1 MRRQS
6 VKIAGKIV
14 QINELRVSELKAL
27 IEKVGA
33 DFLKTEF
40 GAGQVN
46 YMDASIRFLQ
56 DHVSVVFPDLTGE
69 DLENAYPSEI
79 EALVEGFIDVNFFG
93 VRRIAGSVLEFA
105 ERMAR
110 LNSAPGTGSAK

>member
-6 VKIAGKIV
+6 VKVAGKVV
-14 QINELRVSELKAL
+14 QINELRVMELKAL

-40 GAGQVN
+40 GAGQVD
-46 YMDASIRFLQ
+46 YLDAGIRFLQ
-56 DHVSVVFPDLTGE
+56 NHVSVVFPDLTPE
-69 DLENAYPSEI
+69 DIENAYPSEI
-79 EALVEGFIDVNFFG
+79 EALVEGFVDVNFFG
-93 VRRIAGSVLEFA
+93 VRRIAGNVLEFA

-110 LNSAPGTGSAK
+110 LNSGPGPGLAK